1 MAGTIIVDRI
11 ESDASYASSI
21 NVAAQVTFS
30 NTVSFSSTANVTG
43 NMTVTGNVSVAALTA
58 TDVVTFPAGTAALP
72 SITTAG
78 DPDTGIYFPSTNNVA
93 FTTASTERMRI
104 SPSGNVLIGTTT
116 TQTGAVLAVTGGIQ
130 GTITSGTVVT
140 ASGTSIDF
148 TALPSWVKR
157 ITVIFQGVSTNGSS
171 AYLVRLGTSGGVVTS
186 GYVSSG
192 NQLNPASSSASS
204 TAGFNFVIDNAGY
217 ICTGNI
223 VFNNIS
229 SNTWVASYTLSLT
242 GVATGSAVGG
252 GQIALG
258 GTLDRVRITTVN
270 GTDTFD
276 AGSINI
282 MYEG

>member
-1 MAGTIIVDRI
+1 M
-11 ESDASYASSI
+11 SI
-21 NVAAQVTFS
+21 L
-30 NTVSFSSTANVTG
+30 
-43 NMTVTGNVSVAALTA
+43 ALTSD
-58 TDVVTFPAGTAALP
+58 TLTGTAGAGQIEYNGQFFGTDSNASRAQLQR
-72 SITTAG
+72 ITQATA
-78 DPDTGIYFPSTNNVA
+78 V
-93 FTTASTERMRI
+93 AST
-104 SPSGNVLIGTTT
+104 
-116 TQTGAVLAVTGGIQ
+116 
-130 GTITSGTVVT
+130 
-140 ASGTSIDF
+140 SGTSIDF
-148 TALPSWVKR
+148 TSIPSWVKR

-192 NQLNPASSSASS
+192 NQLNPTSSSTSS
-204 TAGFNFVIDNAGY
+204 TAGFNFVIDSAGY

-282 MYEG
+282 LYEG